1 MPGKAGIS
9 EQKAWPRGSRA
20 AKSPPVG
27 NSCRAPLPWRLA
39 PASKQRAI
47 ADDWIFRRL
56 QASWRINNKNE
67 AAALEPMRHFLYADG
82 PGMAASPDV
91 TNVVA
96 AAEALNVREYNL
108 FNVAYAWWFGRVA
121 GEKEVERPFMRY
133 LMTEQAPVWV
143 RQFAREV
150 LERKREG
157 RLDPRQYGLPP
168 APPPLPTSGLELFLR
183 GVVFALWVLIVAI
196 ILIGVIG

>member
-1 MPGKAGIS
+1 
-9 EQKAWPRGSRA
+9 
-20 AKSPPVG
+20 
-27 NSCRAPLPWRLA
+27 
-39 PASKQRAI
+39 
-47 ADDWIFRRL
+47 
-56 QASWRINNKNE
+56 
-67 AAALEPMRHFLYADG
+67 
-82 PGMAASPDV
+82 MAASPDV

-108 FNVAYAWWFGRVA
+108 FNVAYAWWFGRDA

-168 APPPLPTSGLELFLR
+168 VPPPLPTSGPELFLR

-196 ILIGVIG
+196 ILIGVID